1 MGNEASRAAGW
12 YYRSTGRRSFITLVV
27 TGSLVAVA
35 LVAFGI
41 VSGVVAFAL
50 R

>member
-1 MGNEASRAAGW
+1 MGNDASRAAGW
-12 YYRSTGRRSFITLVV
+12 YDRSTGRRSSIALIV
-27 TGSLVAVA
+27 TGSLVAIA
-35 LVAFGI
+35 LVAFGL